1 MVIDQTNSYVN
12 SFTKGMN
19 LDTSLDVV
27 NQDSYVFGQNI
38 RITNNTLLSA
48 LIDSNSTENL
58 ITPVNAGIIY
68 RWIYAPEFVNISG
81 LFYNVSTILAVVS
94 LDDEGAVI
102 VRDDDG
108 YWHVVRVQFF
118 PETSS
123 FILNNI
129 FDSANKTNKD
139 RFSVVINREI
149 EGVTK
154 IYIADGVHEMMQIN
168 LDDPTYMLG
177 TEDNIDF
184 GYKLTEDELI
194 SNHLFPTQRMQI
206 TKQISGTLKTSQ
218 VQYTYRYYKKY
229 GIASKL
235 APLTN
240 KIQVIDP
247 NRHKETGNAENT
259 ITSVGFALRIPKND
273 YFNRVFDH
281 IQIFRLSYIKPGQN
295 AEIQMIFDA
304 ELEKDMEAFTLS
316 DTGVKPIQEL
326 SIYEFSQLYGQ
337 DIVPQ
342 VLEQNQNYMFA
353 ANIEDRTLLRIEES
367 EYDPKAYQCNA
378 SGQYRLYS
386 DGAYINGKTFS
397 SLNEVIAQDDY
408 YINKYSDLNEGEL
421 MFDQNDVCAYTADGK
436 YYGGTGKNI
445 SWKFV
450 VTPVAIHENFDG
462 TLDTPVINDTHHL
475 VPQTESLHTT
485 SSMYYI
491 KKDCKLEK
499 ANIDSDKYLINH
511 DLLEYSA
518 LNYDNIFTSSMFRS
532 LHRDEVYRYGIV
544 FYDKFGVRS
553 DVLWIGD
560 IRTPSIR
567 EVPIT
572 TMTNSSIY
580 DPMATLAVDPPSE
593 MNLDYFLE
601 SGNINTIIPEIKGN
615 LYALSI
621 GIQFE
626 VKKPFIEG
634 HEIAGYQI
642 VRCEKTNNTSKNLI
656 QVATAKP
663 IRQNLYGFYQKDLW
677 SPLYPTGFITTQN
690 IVDVCMSGSIIYVY
704 SDSYPY
710 NAYPKVDQSLFQI
723 FCPEIQL
730 FRKDVESA
738 LSNVDIWY
746 HSIGYQYGKS
756 IQQISDDLA
765 WRNISDYGIC
775 DLLLNAEPLFDYSF
789 VSATGKFS
797 RVDYPWYHQ
806 VQELKELLARYEKLK
821 QEGEEGGY
829 QTIATQE
836 RIDAIKAEIE
846 KYSTFTGGETSTI
859 DEYAIALNRLGL
871 AFYLS
876 QKSGMHYTIHD
887 YGWQSKVLYTGGQ
900 CDVYDYKQ
908 PITNVSDVLNPTW
921 EEAFSHIQFDGTSI
935 IGGVKQYKSY
945 VTSIN
950 NETYVNWVCQAMYDM
965 RIGEESQLVV
975 STTNVTDVNSSDP
988 QYSRTGS
995 GDIPRATTDEDHV
1008 WRAVL
1013 AFGWIGPGPQCL
1025 LIKLDEQGMPDVYNK
1040 SLIGQS
1046 TQSTKHLGALQANI
1060 SHTAIQFAGLT
1071 KQEKQ
1076 YDVYYGFGNFSSFN
1090 KNNENTYV
1098 VYDGDTYIMPCEF
1111 TSLYK
1116 SYDFNSTKDS
1126 LQSSQTVYYIPLE
1139 TKINTFF
1146 DYGLNYRNTSNPNL
1160 QLEPGKIEGITSQDR
1175 PEHQY
1180 NAIYSDNNI
1189 SNDLFNTQS
1198 LEDQETT
1205 FPQRIMYSELKN
1217 NGEYIDNWHVF
1228 KAANFIDVDSRYG
1241 ELTNLLTAKDIIFY
1255 WQDTAFGKLSVNER
1269 SLVNDQNDNTIQLGQ
1284 AGVLQRND
1292 YIDTK
1297 YGMRLQDFSAL
1308 SAENGVYWIDIL
1320 NKAVVTYRG
1329 GACAN
1334 YSELKFVQN
1343 AVNKFITEDTSDYR
1357 PLIHYDL
1364 QNLELICAFLK
1375 VNENHYSKYLPT
1387 VVEDNAQL
1395 IFSLKLDISTALY
1408 TRDYDHIITFDN
1420 ILFGINNVNQP
1431 WTFTKFNYIREE
1443 ESLEQYLSPTILSF
1457 VVNPQPSITKV
1468 FDNQKVVTVRR
1479 NVQTRHEP
1487 DVVPSNDYDK
1497 YIIKTYLEN
1506 KYYTFTTDLH
1516 QSFEG
1521 TINNVETITD
1531 REGNIL
1537 YPVPRYVDAFNDF
1550 KLYGQRMRG
1559 KWMRVDIRN
1568 DDPAYNFAISHIIT
1582 KFRQSFS

>member
-1 MVIDQTNSYVN
+1 MVTDQTNSYVN
-12 SFTKGMN
+12 AFVKGMN

-27 NQDSYVFGQNI
+27 DQEQYVFGQNI

-48 LIDSNSTENL
+48 LIDSNSTEGL
-58 ITPVNAGIIY
+58 ITPVNAGVIY
-68 RWIYAPEFVNISG
+68 RWIYAPEFITISS
-81 LFYNVSTILAVVS
+81 LEYPIDTILAVVS

-102 VRDDDG
+102 VRDDYG
-108 YWHVVRVQFF
+108 YWHVVRVQFY

-123 FILNNI
+123 FILTNV
-129 FDSANKTNKD
+129 FDSSMKTKKD

-154 IYIADGVHEMMQIN
+154 IYIADGVHEMMQID
-168 LDDPTYMLG
+168 LDNPTYMLG
-177 TEDNIDF
+177 EVGNKDF

-259 ITSVGFALRIPKND
+259 TTSVGFALRIPKND

-281 IQIFRLSYIKPGQN
+281 IQIFRLSYIKAGQN

-304 ELEKDMEAFTLS
+304 ELEKDMDAFTLS

-326 SIYEFSQLYGQ
+326 SIDEFASLYGQ

-353 ANIEDRTLLRIEES
+353 ANVEDRTLLRIEES
-367 EYDPKAYQCNA
+367 EYDPKAYSCNS
-378 SGQYRLYS
+378 SGQYILYS
-386 DGAYINGKTFS
+386 DGAYQNKQAFS
-397 SLNEVIAQDDY
+397 SLDEVAAQDDY
-408 YINKYSDLNEGEL
+408 YINKYADLNEGEL
-421 MFDQNDVCAYTADGK
+421 MSDNFEMCAYTADGK

-450 VTPVAIHENFDG
+450 VTPVVIHEKFDG
-462 TLDTPVINDTHHL
+462 TLNTPVVNDSHHL
-475 VPQTESLHTT
+475 VPQTESKQDIST
-485 SSMYYI
+485 MYYI
-491 KKDCKLEK
+491 KSDCTLERSSTNS
-499 ANIDSDKYLINH
+499 AEYLQDH
-511 DLLEYSA
+511 DLFNIVA
-518 LNYDNIFTSSMFRS
+518 LNYDNLFTSSMFRS
-532 LHRDEVYRYGIV
+532 LHRDEVYRYGVV

-553 DVLWIGD
+553 DVLWIAD
-560 IRTPSIR
+560 IRTPSVK

-572 TMTNSSIY
+572 ILTSDDAHKEYSTRKII
-580 DPMATLAVDPPSE
+580 E
-593 MNLDYFLE
+593 
-601 SGNINTIIPEIKGN
+601 TISTDTVGN
-615 LYALSI
+615 LYALPI
-621 GIQFE
+621 GIQFD
-626 VKKPFIEG
+626 VKLPHIEG
-634 HEIAGYQI
+634 HEIVGYQI
-642 VRCEKTNNTSKNLI
+642 VRCEKTNNTSRNLL
-656 QVATAKP
+656 QVATSKP
-663 IRQNLYGFYQKDLW
+663 IRQNLYGYYKKFLW
-677 SPLYPTGFITTQN
+677 SPFFPTGFITTQN
-690 IVDVCMSGSIIYVY
+690 LIDVCGVGKEGNFINFVY
-704 SDSYPY
+704 SDLWPY
-710 NAYPKVDQSLFQI
+710 NAFPELNQRLFQI
-723 FCPEIQL
+723 HSPEILL

-738 LSNVDIWY
+738 LSNVDILY
-746 HSIGYQYGKS
+746 HSLAYLYGKD
-756 IQQISDDLA
+756 IYTMNNDLEWNTISE
-765 WRNISDYGIC
+765 YGITP
-775 DLLLNAEPLFDYSF
+775 LLLNTQPFMHYPETLLMFAL
-789 VSATGKFS
+789 VTH
-797 RVDYPWYHQ
+797 YPW
-806 VQELKELLARYEKLK
+806 
-821 QEGEEGGY
+821 
-829 QTIATQE
+829 QTYSDLGDQDRTIEVGWAASGDGAST
-836 RIDAIKAEIE
+836 RKVAISEVD
-846 KYSTFTGGETSTI
+846 GN
-859 DEYAIALNRLGL
+859 AIALNRLAL

-876 QKSGMHYTIHD
+876 HKSGMHYTIHD
-887 YGWQSKVLYTGGQ
+887 YAYQFDVLYDGGS
-900 CDVYDYKQ
+900 DSVYNHIQ

-921 EEAFSHIQFDGTSI
+921 EEAFSHIQFDGSEI

-950 NETYVNWVCQAMYDM
+950 TNTYVNWVCQAMYDM
-965 RIGEESQLVV
+965 RIGEEAQLVV
-975 STTNVTDVNSSDP
+975 SESEAPDVHSGDKDHP
-988 QYSRTGS
+988 QYSIS
-995 GDIPRATTDEDHV
+995 GDGDQKPRATTDEQHV
-1008 WRAVL
+1008 WRSSL

-1025 LIKLDEQGMPDVYNK
+1025 LITLDEDGLQNHDVFNK
-1040 SLIGQS
+1040 SLLGKL
-1046 TQSTKHLGALQANI
+1046 TPNKRHLGTIQANI
-1060 SHTAIQFAGLT
+1060 AHTAIQFAGLT

-1076 YDVYYGFGNFSSFN
+1076 YDVYYGFGNFSSFDGSSE
-1090 KNNENTYV
+1090 NNYI

-1116 SYDFNSTKDS
+1116 TYDFNSTKDS

-1160 QLEPGKIEGITSQDR
+1160 QLEPGKIEGISSQDR

-1180 NAIYSDNNI
+1180 NPIYSDNNI

-1205 FPQRIMYSELKN
+1205 FPQRIMYSELKT

-1241 ELTNLLTAKDIIFY
+1241 EITNLLTAKDIIFY

-1297 YGMRLQDFSAL
+1297 YGMRLQDFSAI
-1308 SAENGVYWIDIL
+1308 SAENAVYWIDIL
-1320 NKAVVTYRG
+1320 NKAVVAYRN
-1329 GACAN
+1329 GACVN
-1334 YSELKFVQN
+1334 YSELKLVQN

-1375 VNENHYSKYLPT
+1375 VNENHYSKYLAN
-1387 VVEDNAQL
+1387 VVKDDAQL
-1395 IFSLKLDISTALY
+1395 IFSLKLDVSTALY
-1408 TRDYDHIITFDN
+1408 TRDYDHIIVFDN
-1420 ILFGINNVNQP
+1420 ILFGINNVHEP
-1431 WTFTKFNYIREE
+1431 WSFTKFNYIREE
-1443 ESLEQYLSPTILSF
+1443 ESLEQYLTPTILSF

-1479 NVQTRHEP
+1479 NVPTRHEP
-1487 DVVPSNDYDK
+1487 EIVPSNAYDK
-1497 YIIKTYLEN
+1497 YIIETYLAN

-1521 TINNVETITD
+1521 TISGVETITD

-1537 YPVPRYVDAFNDF
+1537 YPVPRYVEAFNDF
-1550 KLYGQRMRG
+1550 ELYGQRMRG

>member
-1 MVIDQTNSYVN
+1 MVTDQTNSYVN
-12 SFTKGMN
+12 AFVKGMN

-27 NQDSYVFGQNI
+27 DQEQYVFGQNI

-48 LIDSNSTENL
+48 LIDSNSTEGL
-58 ITPVNAGIIY
+58 ITPVNAGVIY
-68 RWIYAPEFVNISG
+68 RWIYAPEFITISS
-81 LFYNVSTILAVVS
+81 LEYPIDTILAVVS

-102 VRDDDG
+102 VRDDYG
-108 YWHVVRVQFF
+108 YWHVVRVQFY

-123 FILNNI
+123 FILTNV
-129 FDSANKTNKD
+129 FDSSMKTKKD

-154 IYIADGVHEMMQIN
+154 IYIADGVHEMMQID
-168 LDDPTYMLG
+168 LDNPTYMLG
-177 TEDNIDF
+177 EVGNKDF

-281 IQIFRLSYIKPGQN
+281 IQIFRLSYIKAGQN

-304 ELEKDMEAFTLS
+304 ELEKDMDAFTLS

-326 SIYEFSQLYGQ
+326 SIDEFASLYGQ

-353 ANIEDRTLLRIEES
+353 ANVEDRTLLRIEES
-367 EYDPKAYQCNA
+367 EYDPKAYQCNS
-378 SGQYRLYS
+378 SGQYILYADGAYS
-386 DGAYINGKTFS
+386 DGKIFG
-397 SLNEVIAQDDY
+397 SLNEVTAQDDY
-408 YINKYSDLNEGEL
+408 YINEYADLNLGEL
-421 MFDQNDVCAYTADGK
+421 MRDQSKVCAYTADGG

-450 VTPVAIHENFDG
+450 ITPVAIHENFDG

-475 VPQTESLHTT
+475 VPQTESIHQTGAA
-485 SSMYYI
+485 YYI
-491 KKDCKLEK
+491 KSDRTLERTEY
-499 ANIDSDKYLINH
+499 NSDMYLWDH
-511 DLLEYSA
+511 DLYEMSA
-518 LNYDNIFTSSMFRS
+518 LSYDNIFASSMFRS
-532 LHRDEVYRYGIV
+532 LHRDEVYRYGVV
-544 FYDKFGVRS
+544 FYDKYGVRS

-560 IRTPSIR
+560 IRTPSVE

-572 TMTNSSIY
+572 TIADDIDSI
-580 DPMATLAVDPPSE
+580 PTW
-593 MNLDYFLE
+593 NLQV
-601 SGNINTIIPEIKGN
+601 INPERKGN
-615 LYALSI
+615 LYALPI

-626 VKKPFIEG
+626 VKKPFIDG
-634 HEIAGYQI
+634 HEIVGYQI
-642 VRCEKTNNTSKNLI
+642 VRCEKTNNTSKNI
-656 QVATAKP
+656 VQVATSKP

-677 SPLYPTGFITTQN
+677 SPLYPTGLITTQN
-690 IVDVCMSGSIIYVY
+690 LVDVCVSGGYYYTY
-704 SDSYPY
+704 SDGFPY
-710 NAYPKVDQSLFQI
+710 HGVPKVDQSLFQI

-738 LSNVDIWY
+738 LSNVDLWY

-756 IQQISDDLA
+756 VSQISDDFA

-775 DLLLNAEPLFDYSF
+775 EVLLNAEPLFDFSIVTSEDTVSYSRDKLEREIE
-789 VSATGKFS
+789 VLKSTYNDSYHSGQWHGAGIATK
-797 RVDYPWYHQ
+797 
-806 VQELKELLARYEKLK
+806 LKELEALLDIMTENGA
-821 QEGEEGGY
+821 
-829 QTIATQE
+829 
-836 RIDAIKAEIE
+836 D
-846 KYSTFTGGETSTI
+846 STGISQV
-859 DEYAIALNRLGL
+859 DENAIALNRLGL

-876 QKSGMHYTIHD
+876 QKSGMHYTMHD
-887 YGWQSKVLYTGGQ
+887 YGYQTDVIYTGGRENI
-900 CDVYDYKQ
+900 YKRKHQ
-908 PITNVSDVLNPTW
+908 ITNVSDVLSPTW

-975 STTNVTDVNSSDP
+975 SNTHVTDIDSSDP
-988 QYSRTGS
+988 QYSRS
-995 GDIPRATTDEDHV
+995 GDGDQAPRATTDEDHV
-1008 WRAVL
+1008 WRSVL
-1013 AFGWIGPGPQCL
+1013 AFGWVGPGPLCL
-1025 LIKLDEQGMPDVYNK
+1025 LIKLDEEGIPEVYNK
-1040 SLIGQS
+1040 SLITAITPSGLLR
-1046 TQSTKHLGALQANI
+1046 TRKHLGTIQANI

-1076 YDVYYGFGNFSSFN
+1076 YDVYYGFGNFNSF
-1090 KNNENTYV
+1090 KNSNDSTYT

-1111 TSLYK
+1111 TSMYK

-1126 LQSSQTVYYIPLE
+1126 LQSNQIVYYIPLE

-1180 NAIYSDNNI
+1180 NPIYSDNNI

-1205 FPQRIMYSELKN
+1205 FPQRIMYSEFKT

-1241 ELTNLLTAKDIIFY
+1241 EITNLLTAKDIIFY

-1297 YGMRLQDFSAL
+1297 YGMRLQDFSAI
-1308 SAENGVYWIDIL
+1308 SAENAVYWIDIL
-1320 NKAVVTYRG
+1320 NKAVVAYRNG
-1329 GACAN
+1329 VCVN
-1334 YSELKFVQN
+1334 YSELKLVQN

-1375 VNENHYSKYLPT
+1375 VNENHYSKYLAN
-1387 VVEDNAQL
+1387 VVKDDAQL
-1395 IFSLKLDISTALY
+1395 IFSLKLDVSTALY
-1408 TRDYDHIITFDN
+1408 TRDYDHIIVFDN
-1420 ILFGINNVNQP
+1420 ILFGINNVHEP
-1431 WTFTKFNYIREE
+1431 WSFTKFNYIREE
-1443 ESLEQYLSPTILSF
+1443 ESLEKYLTPTILSF

-1479 NVQTRHEP
+1479 NVPTRHEP
-1487 DVVPSNDYDK
+1487 EIVPSNAYDK
-1497 YIIKTYLEN
+1497 YIIETYLAN

-1521 TINNVETITD
+1521 TISGVETITD

-1537 YPVPRYVDAFNDF
+1537 YPVPRYVEAFNDF
-1550 KLYGQRMRG
+1550 ELYGQRMRG